1 LEKEEMMKT
10 AIAIV
15 LTLVLASV
23 LGCQSASPRGGGM
36 AQDEG
41 FKIIVPATATEIKQG
56 QVQTVVVSLER
67 AEFFKRDVKLEIKPS
82 KGISV
87 EPTSAL
93 IKASAKPEVQ
103 LRITAAKDA
112 ALGEYRVYVK
122 GTPESGEPTQVEFN
136 VKVVAP

>member
-1 LEKEEMMKT
+1 MKT

-15 LTLVLASV
+15 LTLAVAS
-23 LGCQSASPRGGGM
+23 LFGCQSASPRGGGM

-41 FKIIVPATATEIKQG
+41 FKIVVPTSAPEVKQG
-56 QVQTVVVSLER
+56 EVQTVAVSLQRGEL
-67 AEFFKRDVKLEIKPS
+67 FKRDVKLEIKPS

-87 EPTSAL
+87 DPTKAV
-93 IKASAKPEVQ
+93 IKASAKPDVQ

-122 GTPESGEPTQVEFN
+122 GTPESGEPTQVEFT
-136 VKVVAP
+136 VKIVAP